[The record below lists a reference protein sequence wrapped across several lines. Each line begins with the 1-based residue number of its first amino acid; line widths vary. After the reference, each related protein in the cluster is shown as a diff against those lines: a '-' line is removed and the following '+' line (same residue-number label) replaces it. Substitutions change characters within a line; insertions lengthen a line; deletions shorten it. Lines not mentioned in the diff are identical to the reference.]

1 MGRVRFIDANVFI
14 YAFLKPR
21 REPPENVKAIKE
33 NAKKILKRVSKGE
46 EVVTTVVHLSEVANV
61 VESRAGKG
69 KAAEIVLSILTSQNI
84 RILDVSTADYLRAT
98 LIAEE
103 KNLGINDAL
112 AYLKMQELG
121 IDEIYTFDR
130 DFERLEVKVV
140 RE

>member
-1 MGRVRFIDANVFI
+1 MQTSSYTPFFG
-14 YAFLKPR
+14 LEKSLR
-21 REPPENVKAIKE
+21 RTLRL
-33 NAKKILKRVSKGE
+33 LKRTLRRSSRESARERK
-46 EVVTTVVHLSEVANV
+46 VVTTVVHLSEVANV

-69 KAAEIVLSILTSQNI
+69 KAAEIVLSILTSDNI
-84 RILDVSTADYLRAT
+84 RVLDVSTADYIRSA

-112 AYLKMQELG
+112 AYIKMQELG

>member
-84 RILDVSTADYLRAT
+84 GILDVSTADYLRAT